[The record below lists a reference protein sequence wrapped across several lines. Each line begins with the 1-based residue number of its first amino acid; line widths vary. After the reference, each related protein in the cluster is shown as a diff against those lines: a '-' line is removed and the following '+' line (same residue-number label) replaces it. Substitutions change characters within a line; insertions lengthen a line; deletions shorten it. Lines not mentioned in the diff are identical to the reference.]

1 MNNEEMIELARRAVA
16 SPHWRW
22 MPGMLVLSTNN
33 YHRPARIEALYG
45 DTYGLTVVPDA
56 NGPVF
61 AAHHEYGIAGGFPR
75 GSSIPDLDDP
85 ATLGCLHDLACAAL
99 GADVIDIRADIAPD
113 MSGQPRAWWTARE
126 LRGRRVA
133 SGRVESLTL
142 RAAGYVAALEAA
154 TEVEQ

>member
-1 MNNEEMIELARRAVA
+1 MNNEMIELARRAVA

-22 MPGMLVLSTNN
+22 MPGMRLVCPGSDEAF
-33 YHRPARIEALYG
+33 RVESEPAWNGGLYRAFG
-45 DTYGLTVVPDA
+45 ISEDWI
-56 NGPVF
+56 
-61 AAHHEYGIAGGFPR
+61 AAPEDEL
-75 GSSIPDLDDP
+75 PDLDDP

-154 TEVEQ
+154 AEVEQ